1 MSPRIVGQS
10 QHATGNE
17 MNHPADARY
26 YAQLDADAAHEAAIE
41 RTGTELFEALL
52 ASDIAEVD
60 DERFAINISTANL
73 RRAYALANSGARD
86 AALVAFVALTEM
98 AAGKAVTEVIENVVA
113 ARKKAAI
120 KADADDKQELRRG
133 E

>member
-1 MSPRIVGQS
+1 M
-10 QHATGNE
+10 T
-17 MNHPADARY
+17 HPADARY

-86 AALVAFVALTEM
+86 AALVAFVALTEA
-98 AAGKAVTEVIENVVA
+98 AAGKAVVEVVEQVVDNRAEDERKERA
-113 ARKKAAI
+113 AEI
-120 KADADDKQELRRG
+120 FDSRRG

>member
-1 MSPRIVGQS
+1 M
-10 QHATGNE
+10 T
-17 MNHPADARY
+17 HPADARY
-26 YAQLDADAAHEAAIE
+26 YAQLDADAAHEAVIG

-52 ASDIAEVD
+52 ESDIHEVD
-60 DERFAINISTANL
+60 DERFAINISTNRL

-86 AALVAFVALTEM
+86 AALVAFVALTEV

-113 ARKKAAI
+113 ARKKAEI